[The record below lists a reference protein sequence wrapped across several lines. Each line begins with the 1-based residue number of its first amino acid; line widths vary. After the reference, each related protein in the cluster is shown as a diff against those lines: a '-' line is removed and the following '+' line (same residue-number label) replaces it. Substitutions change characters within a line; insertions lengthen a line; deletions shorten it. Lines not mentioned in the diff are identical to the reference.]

1 MTITAPIYR
10 LTCRCGAAVP
20 VTPGQ
25 AGGVA
30 RCPACGGGVD
40 VPRLRDLAACV
51 PAEPDAARA
60 GRSRSGP
67 WGRCQAGLFLGLVIA
82 IVAAAAA
89 LLVPRLE
96 IGGPALIPDE
106 AMIRAVVESSDLPTI
121 LQVWAGLRDSGV
133 DRGAMPEELRLQR
146 AAGMAGWISGLC
158 WAVSGLGG
166 LVAVGSGIACLR
178 PAARAPAAE
187 GQA

>member
-20 VTPGQ
+20 VNPGQ

-40 VPRLRDLAACV
+40 VPRLRDLAAV
-51 PAEPDAARA
+51 AEAEPEGGGARPD
-60 GRSRSGP
+60 P

-82 IVAAAAA
+82 VVAAAAA
-89 LLVPRLE
+89 FLVPRLE

-121 LQVWAGLRDSGV
+121 LQVWAGFRDSGV

-146 AAGMAGWISGLC
+146 VAGLAGWISGLC

-166 LVAVGSGIACLR
+166 VLALASGVAWVTSAGGQSAGGR
-178 PAARAPAAE
+178 PA
-187 GQA
+187 